1 MSAPEAKSEYDT
13 SGKNRIYIFP
23 LDPSNSTARLE
34 IAEKLFTDDMVDAYN
49 VTNEKD
55 F

>member
-1 MSAPEAKSEYDT
+1 MSAPAAKSEYDT

-23 LDPSNSTARLE
+23 LGMSNSMTCLE